1 MESGEYFLN
10 EGQRLARKKAE
21 KMKRAKETAAA
32 RKAARAQVYVHIYT
46 YVYIHRR
53 SRHIALV
60 AGGGDR

>member
-32 RKAARAQVYVHIYT
+32 RKAARAQVYVHIYICLHASPQQA
-46 YVYIHRR
+46 YCAGRR
-53 SRHIALV
+53 GR
-60 AGGGDR
+60 